1 MFRLPNDVA
10 RHLQD
15 GGTLIVPS
23 LQRAHTVR
31 LCFAAA
37 ALGEGRGVF
46 ASPDVRTDAV
56 WLREEVERRAGEDAS
71 RWPRLLEP
79 AEEWFLW
86 RQCVAEVARPFAL
99 LNVGALAESLQRSS
113 ELAAQFRIPLGAQ
126 GEGSE
131 SDILCRAQRAF
142 DERCRD
148 FRATSLAALLGRLA
162 DRGTA
167 GRGTAGRGALQL
179 RGFDTV
185 PPALGAIV
193 GTSTAEPRESAEP
206 RGPVLA
212 APKVL
217 RAEDTREELERI
229 AGWCR
234 ERLLARADAR
244 LLV

>member
-1 MFRLPNDVA
+1 
-10 RHLQD
+10 
-15 GGTLIVPS
+15 
-23 LQRAHTVR
+23 
-31 LCFAAA
+31 
-37 ALGEGRGVF
+37 
-46 ASPDVRTDAV
+46 
-56 WLREEVERRAGEDAS
+56 
-71 RWPRLLEP
+71 
-79 AEEWFLW
+79 
-86 RQCVAEVARPFAL
+86 
-99 LNVGALAESLQRSS
+99 S

-148 FRATSLAALLGRLA
+148 FRATSLAALLERLA

-167 GRGTAGRGALQL
+167 GRGTAGRGALEL

-185 PPALGAIV
+185 PPPLGATV

-206 RGPVLA
+206 RGPVA
-212 APKVL
+212 AEPKVL

-244 LLV
+244 LLVVLPGAAGARERLAALVCQALDAAGALGGSRAPSSVAVEGGQPQIRRASGREKGG